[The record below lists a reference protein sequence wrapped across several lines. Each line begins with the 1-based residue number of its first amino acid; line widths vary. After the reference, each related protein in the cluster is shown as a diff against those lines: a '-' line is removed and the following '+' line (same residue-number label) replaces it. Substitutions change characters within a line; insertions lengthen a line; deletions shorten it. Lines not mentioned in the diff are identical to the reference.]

1 MTRSGVVA
9 AVLVTFAGVA
19 RADTVVD
26 VNVGATVTTTS
37 DPVTT
42 TQETTEETHEEP
54 TVQRGTEKGTI
65 GLGLMLGEP
74 TGITARLYLA
84 DDQAI
89 QAGVGF
95 AFFGNGFQ
103 VTADYVVHPYILQI
117 KPEYVIAT
125 YVGPGLRAIDYS
137 KNGDQ
142 FLGLGLRGVAGLLF
156 DFQIPIDAFVEVAG
170 VVEYKFHKDEGLG
183 VALNASVGARYYF

>member
-1 MTRSGVVA
+1 MA
-9 AVLVTFAGVA
+9 AVLVTFIGVA
-19 RADTVVD
+19 RADAVIDVD
-26 VNVGATVTTTS
+26 VGATVTTTS
-37 DPVTT
+37 EPVT
-42 TQETTEETHEEP
+42 TTEETHEESA
-54 TVQRGTEKGTI
+54 VQRGTEKGTI